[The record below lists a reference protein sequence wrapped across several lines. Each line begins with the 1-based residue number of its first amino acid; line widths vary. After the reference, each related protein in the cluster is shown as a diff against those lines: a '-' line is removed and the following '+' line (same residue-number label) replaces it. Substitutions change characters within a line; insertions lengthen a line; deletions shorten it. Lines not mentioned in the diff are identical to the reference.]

1 MNKDE
6 ALKNFQKQKKTSK
19 MGLSSQYENTE
30 NCWQFYNGDQMT
42 YSDQI
47 QFADTWGRRQR
58 AMVNFNSVQAPVD
71 SLVGFMAQN
80 RRQAAFVAHLKD
92 DERQQLYSKNMNAI
106 HDFHRNNTAA
116 DQLETDQDLDMVI
129 NGYGAIDTDL
139 SYMVGN
145 STTAPN
151 GEIVKGKLDPL
162 CVYWDPGAKGKNLID
177 SRWSGYYRDF
187 DLKDAVELF
196 QDDDESNFE
205 QVSDEE
211 PTDLGYQFNPYG
223 GIYDKIKM
231 ENVVEWASKD
241 QDRVRVYNHQFM
253 TYQTF
258 YRAGNPLYSVD
269 DPLDAMF
276 IKMKLDMVK
285 SQQAD
290 LPGDTMSEDMFEF
303 DPTAEVLN
311 FDAKTKAL
319 LKKELGDMIE
329 PVPFV
334 RKVFWTVV
342 VSGDHVFTWFRN
354 ICQQGFTIK
363 FKTGTWNSIHKI
375 WQGMVNALI
384 EPAKYRNKALTE
396 LIFILAVN
404 SKGGVMVE
412 KGAVDDIADFET
424 KWARTDAVIEVNDGA
439 IQQGRIQE
447 KAKAALPTGLD
458 GLIQLCDS
466 NIQQNGV
473 DPQFLGNTQ
482 GNDDSGIKYKRA
494 IKQVISRFARYFD
507 SITLYQE
514 DDARLCGDLYRIWV
528 ENNQG
533 TLLRITGPDGA
544 DQFIQISTDML
555 APEYDVSIQEA
566 PQSMDEK
573 IETGMMLSATADK
586 FLAVGDQVTAKGIL
600 VEALQFSRL
609 DGDVLQRLS
618 KLLQPQNQVDPAQ
631 FQQMQQQLQQLQ
643 QYIQSGQVDKT
654 HSETARNN
662 ATAVKTMQEAQG
674 FGPKNTSETLK
685 NIADA
690 AHSEKLAH
698 KADQEVDHLHL
709 DGVHKLIVG
718 PITPERTA
726 KHESPRGN

>member
-1 MNKDE
+1 MNKDD
-6 ALKNFQKQKKTSK
+6 ALKAFQKQKKTSK

-30 NCWQFYNGDQMT
+30 TCWQFYNGDQMT

-80 RRQAAFVAHLKD
+80 RRQAAYVAHLKD
-92 DERQQLYSKNMNAI
+92 NESQQLYSKNMNSI
-106 HDFHRNNTAA
+106 HGFHRENTAA
-116 DQLETDQDLDMVI
+116 DQLETDQDLDMVV

-162 CVYWDPGAKGKNLID
+162 CVYWDPSAKGKNIAD
-177 SRWSGYYRDF
+177 ARWAGYYRDF

-196 QDDDESNFE
+196 QDTDEDNFE
-205 QVSDEE
+205 KVSDEE

-241 QDRVRVYNHQFM
+241 QDRVRVYTHQFM

-258 YRAGNPLYSVD
+258 YRADNPLYTTD

-276 IKMKLDMVK
+276 IKMKMDAIK
-285 SQQAD
+285 EQQT
-290 LPGDTMSEDMFEF
+290 LPGDTASEDMFEF
-303 DPTAEVLN
+303 DPTAEVLT
-311 FDAKTKAL
+311 FDAKIKAQ
-319 LKKELGDMIE
+319 LKKELGDMI
-329 PVPFV
+329 VRVSFV
-334 RKVFWTVV
+334 RKVYWTVV
-342 VSGDHVFTWFRN
+342 VSGDHIFTWFRN

-363 FKTGTWNSIHKI
+363 FKTGTWNRNNKV
-375 WQGMVNALI
+375 WQGLVNSLI
-384 EPAKYRNKALTE
+384 EPSKYRNKALTE

-439 IQQGRIQE
+439 IQAGRIQE
-447 KAKAALPTGLD
+447 KAKAALPTGLE
-458 GLIQLCDS
+458 GLIQLCDA
-466 NIQQNGV
+466 NMQQNGV

-507 SITLYQE
+507 SITLYQK

-533 TLLRITGPDGA
+533 TLLRITGEDGA
-544 DQFIQISTDML
+544 DQFMQISLDML
-555 APEYDVSIQEA
+555 APEYDVSIEEA

-573 IETGMMLSATADK
+573 VETGVMLSNNADK
-586 FLAVGDQVTAKGIL
+586 FLAVGDAATAKGIL
-600 VEALQFSRL
+600 VEALQFYRL
-609 DGDVLQRLS
+609 DADVRQRLT
-618 KLLQPQNQVDPAQ
+618 KVLQPQDQVDPAMVQ
-631 FQQMQQQLQQLQ
+631 KMQQQLQELQ
-643 QYIQSGQVDKT
+643 KLVQSGILEKT
-654 HSETARNN
+654 QSETQKNLAI
-662 ATAVKTMQEAQG
+662 AAKTMKDADISVAEVPLKHAQTVKTLEEAARTG
-674 FGPKNTSETLK
+674 VEAEVAAKTPIKDTRV
-685 NIADA
+685 NI
-690 AHSEKLAH
+690 
-698 KADQEVDHLHL
+698 
-709 DGVHKLIVG
+709 
-718 PITPERTA
+718 
-726 KHESPRGN
+726 